1 MNINNEKRDQD
12 SRSGTRYLIFFNEKS
27 KLDLL
32 IYGLNGV
39 KWKCSRFKYRKNKT
53 RQWN

>member
-1 MNINNEKRDQD
+1 MVERYIPQYKIMNINNEKRDQD

-39 KWKCSRFKYRKNKT
+39 K
-53 RQWN
+53 